1 VREHRAPAR
10 HYGWMN
16 QTAEHS
22 RILESLIRIGT
33 VAEVDHDNALCRV
46 QSGEL
51 LTDWLQWPAPRA
63 GNVRVWSPPSV
74 GEQVVLLSQSGEVG
88 AGVLLPGLFS
98 DAFPPPSHDASVSC
112 IAFPD
117 GALVSYNHSS
127 GALSA
132 TGIQTALI
140 QASVKIT
147 ADCPETETTGNLTVG
162 GNLSV
167 KGDSD
172 FEGKAA
178 VMGAFSYAAGMSG
191 TGGASGGTTTITG
204 PIDQSGGAIT
214 SNGVVLH
221 THTHGGVQSGGSNT
235 GGPK

>member
-10 HYGWMN
+10 HYGVMN

-33 VAEVDHDNALCRV
+33 VAEVDHLNALCRV

-51 LTDWLQWPAPRA
+51 LTDWLPWITPRA
-63 GNVRVWSPPSV
+63 GNTRVWCPPSA
-74 GEQVVLLSQSGEVG
+74 GEQVIIFSQSGEIG
-88 AGVLLPGLFS
+88 AGVVLPGLFS
-98 DAFPPPSHDASVSC
+98 DAITSPSHDSEVFC
-112 IAFPD
+112 MAFSD
-117 GALVSYNHSS
+117 GARISYNHGS

-132 TGIQTALI
+132 TGIKTALI
-140 QASVKIT
+140 QASDHVT
-147 ADCPETETTGNLTVG
+147 VDCPETTTTGNLTVG

-167 KGDSD
+167 KGDST
-172 FEGKAA
+172 FKGKAD

-191 TGGASGGTTTITG
+191 TGGTSGGATTITG
-204 PIDQSGGAIT
+204 PITQNGGAIT
-214 SNGVVLH
+214 SNGVILHSH
-221 THTHGGVQSGGSNT
+221 THNRVQRGNDST

>member
-1 VREHRAPAR
+1 
-10 HYGWMN
+10 MN

-63 GNVRVWSPPSV
+63 GNVRVWNPPSI
-74 GEQVVLLSQSGEVG
+74 GEQGILFSQSGEVG

-98 DAFPPPSHDASVSC
+98 DAFPPPSNDPNVTC

-117 GALVSYNHSS
+117 GALVSYNHAS

-132 TGIQTALI
+132 TGIKTALI
-140 QASVKIT
+140 QASDHVT
-147 ADCPETETTGNLTVG
+147 VDCPETTTTGNLTVG

-167 KGDSD
+167 KGDST
-172 FEGKAA
+172 FKGKAD
-178 VMGAFSYAAGMSG
+178 VLGAFSYAAGMSG
-191 TGGASGGTTTITG
+191 TGGTSGGATTITG
-204 PIDQSGGAIT
+204 PITQSGGAIT

-221 THTHGGVQSGGSNT
+221 SHTHNRVQRGNDST
-235 GGPK
+235 GGPT

>member
-1 VREHRAPAR
+1 
-10 HYGWMN
+10 MN

-33 VAEVDHDNALCRV
+33 VAEVDCTPLEPLCRV

-51 LTDWLQWPAPRA
+51 LTDWLPWVTPRA
-63 GNVRVWSPPSV
+63 GKVSIWSPPSI
-74 GEQVVLLSQSGEVG
+74 GEQVMLLSQSGEVG
-88 AGVLLPGLFS
+88 AGVVLPGLFS
-98 DAFPPPSHDASVSC
+98 DAFPTPSHDPNVTC

-132 TGIQTALI
+132 TGIKTALI
-140 QASVKIT
+140 KASDHVT
-147 ADCPETETTGNLTVG
+147 VDCPETETTGNLTVG

-191 TGGASGGTTTITG
+191 TGGEGGGATTITG
-204 PIDQSGGAIT
+204 NIT
-214 SNGVVLH
+214 H
-221 THTHGGVQSGGSNT
+221 SGGSLMSNDVIVDDHTHNLVQRGNDST
-235 GGPK
+235 GGPI

>member
-1 VREHRAPAR
+1 
-10 HYGWMN
+10 MN

-22 RILESLIRIGT
+22 RILESMIRIGT
-33 VAEVDHDNALCRV
+33 VAEVDHSNALCRV

-51 LTDWLQWPAPRA
+51 LTDWLPWLTARA
-63 GNVRVWSPPSV
+63 GKVRIWNPPSI
-74 GEQVVLLSQSGEVG
+74 GEQVVLFSQSGEVG

-98 DAFPPPSHDASVSC
+98 DAFAPPSHDASVSC

-117 GALVSYNHSS
+117 GALVSYNHDS

-132 TGIQTALI
+132 TGIQTAII

-178 VMGAFSYAAGMSG
+178 VIGAFSYAAGMSG
-191 TGGASGGTTTITG
+191 TGGESGGATTITG
-204 PIDQSGGAIT
+204 PINHSGGPLM
-214 SNGVVLH
+214 SNNVIVH
-221 THTHGGVQSGGSNT
+221 DHNHSDVQRGNDST
-235 GGPK
+235 GGPS

>member
-10 HYGWMN
+10 HYGAMN

-46 QSGEL
+46 KSGEL

-63 GNVRVWSPPSV
+63 GKVSVWSPPSI
-74 GEQVVLLSQSGEVG
+74 GEQVILFSQSGEIG

-98 DAFPPPSHDASVSC
+98 DAFQPPSNDPNVTC

-117 GALVSYNHSS
+117 GALVSYNHGS

-132 TGIQTALI
+132 TGIQTAII

-147 ADCPETETTGNLTVG
+147 AECPETETTGNLTVG

-191 TGGASGGTTTITG
+191 KGGSGGKTTIDG
-204 PIDQSGGAIT
+204 PITQSGGDIT

-221 THTHGGVQSGGSNT
+221 THTHGGVQSGGSST